1 MAQPPE
7 RAELSRARIIHAAR
21 QVLVEGGGDFELADL
36 ARRAGVSVGLPY
48 HRFGSK
54 AGVMGAVVT
63 EFYDGIRQAIDLGD
77 FADLDWSV
85 RERERLRRLVDY
97 LYGDPLAA
105 VIISSLGREPEVGV
119 LESNLWNETIEAAA
133 RNLANAQRRGQVA
146 PDLEPALAAAMICGG
161 VRHAVGLALRTKP
174 RRARTTLVAEIW
186 TFVANALRLQAAQPN
201 QPDGA
206 KRPASKR
213 ALNQSA
219 SRTPKTGKVKS

>member
-7 RAELSRARIIHAAR
+7 RAELSRARIISAAR
-21 QVLVEGGGDFELADL
+21 QVLVEGGGDFELEDL

-63 EFYDGIRQAIDLGD
+63 EFYDGIRRAIDLGD

-133 RNLANAQRRGQVA
+133 RNLANAQKRGQVA

-161 VRHAVGLALRTKP
+161 VRHAVGLALRQKP
-174 RRARTTLVAEIW
+174 RRSQSALVAEIW
-186 TFVANALRLQAAQPN
+186 TFVANALRLGAQRVN
-201 QPDGA
+201 QQVGARRATEPRTA
-206 KRPASKR
+206 KRG
-213 ALNQSA
+213 A
-219 SRTPKTGKVKS
+219 SRSRTIRKVTP